1 MNAIPATLDSP
12 RVADDSGTA
21 GDGSAYARRAY
32 AVGADYLAAVDEILD
47 VVKAGRAETERIGR
61 VPDASV
67 EAMTRA
73 GVFRALTPQQ
83 YGGLE
88 MAPASFFEGVMKI
101 AGAEASAAWIGG
113 QLNVHSFEIALMD
126 KRLQDEF
133 WADGPDTRAS
143 SSYAPTGRWEKV
155 DGGYQLSGTWGF
167 SSGVD
172 HADWVIVGGGDRNFV
187 VPRSDYTVDQDSW
200 DVSGLKGTGSKAVTM
215 DGVFVPDYRAHVLSD
230 TYHDANPGWEV
241 NDRPLYRVSFLSI
254 FNSTMANSAV
264 GATLGGLEEF
274 IEESKKRRTRR
285 GTGVAVT
292 ENPHLLVRLAGSL
305 ASVQTVRQRHLE
317 NWHGLFATACEGG
330 TASALERMRVR
341 FEAADAIAVS
351 LAALQEIWPVAGAG
365 AILSTNHIQR
375 VVRDL
380 HAMRVH
386 GSAGREAA
394 ASLYAQCL
402 LDLPGPSFEDNPS
415 MRTLAYH
422 R

>member
-1 MNAIPATLDSP
+1 MHATTGTMETAPVHGGDDKSP
-12 RVADDSGTA
+12 EE
-21 GDGSAYARRAY
+21 YAERAY
-32 AVGADYLAAVDEILD
+32 QVGSRYLAAVDGILD
-47 VVKAGRAETERIGR
+47 EIRSARAETERIGQ
-61 VPDASV
+61 VPDATV
-67 EAMTRA
+67 AAMTRA

-88 MAPASFFEGVMKI
+88 MAPAAFFEGIMKI

-143 SSYAPTGRWEKV
+143 SSYAPTGQWKQV
-155 DGGYQLSGTWGF
+155 DGGYRLNGTWGF

-172 HADWVIVGGGDRNFV
+172 HAEWVILGGGDRNFV
-187 VPRSDYTVDQDSW
+187 LPRRDFSVAQDSW
-200 DVSGLKGTGSKAVTM
+200 DVAGLKGTGSKSVTVV
-215 DGVFVPDYRAHVLSD
+215 DAFVPDYRTHVLDD
-230 TYHDANPGWEV
+230 TYRDRNPGWEV
-241 NDRPLYRVSFLSI
+241 NDRPLYHVSFLSI
-254 FNSTMANSAV
+254 FNSTMANSAI
-264 GATLGGLEEF
+264 GATLGGFEEF
-274 IEESKKRRTRR
+274 IADSKVRRARR

-292 ENPHLLVRLAGSL
+292 ENPHLLVRLAGAVSN
-305 ASVQTVRQRHLE
+305 VNTVKQRHLE
-317 NWHGLFATACEGG
+317 NWRRLFRIACDGRVADPE
-330 TASALERMRVR
+330 ERMKVR

-351 LAALQEIWPVAGAG
+351 LDALQEIWPVAGAG
-365 AILSTNHIQR
+365 AILSANHLQR

-394 ASLYAQCL
+394 ATLYAQSL
-402 LDLPGPSFEDNPS
+402 LGLPGPDFESNPS
-415 MRTLAYH
+415 MRTLVYY

>member
-1 MNAIPATLDSP
+1 MHVTTGTIDTAPVHGRVGAP
-12 RVADDSGTA
+12 RNE
-21 GDGSAYARRAY
+21 YAERAY
-32 AVGADYLAAVDEILD
+32 RVGARYLDAVDDILD
-47 VVKAGRAETERIGR
+47 VVRDGRAETERIGR
-61 VPDASV
+61 VPDATV

-73 GVFRALTPQQ
+73 GVFRALTPQK

-88 MAPASFFEGVMKI
+88 MAPAPFFEGVMKI
-101 AGAEASAAWIGG
+101 AGAESSAAWIGG

-133 WADGPDTRAS
+133 WHDGPDTRAS
-143 SSYAPTGRWEKV
+143 SSYAPTGRWKEV
-155 DGGYQLSGTWGF
+155 DGGYVLNGTWGF

-172 HADWVIVGGGDRNFV
+172 HAEWVILGGGDRNFV
-187 VPRSDYTVDQDSW
+187 VPRSDFTVEQDSW
-200 DVSGLKGTGSKAVTM
+200 DVSGLKGTGSKSVTVV
-215 DGVFVPDYRAHVLSD
+215 DAFVPDYRVHLLSD
-230 TYHDANPGWEV
+230 TYRDQNRGWKV

-264 GATLGGLEEF
+264 GATLGGLDGF
-274 IEESKKRRTRR
+274 IAESKVRRARR

-292 ENPHLLVRLAGSL
+292 ENPHLLVRLAGAFSI
-305 ASVQTVRQRHLE
+305 VQTVKQRHLD
-317 NWHGLFATACEGG
+317 NWRLLFEIACDGRV
-330 TASALERMRVR
+330 ADPLERMKVR
-341 FEAADAIAVS
+341 FEAADAIAIS
-351 LAALQEIWPVAGAG
+351 HDALQEIWPVAGA
-365 AILSTNHIQR
+365 ASILSTNHLQR

-394 ASLYAQCL
+394 AALYAQCL
-402 LDLPGPSFEDNPS
+402 LGLPGPSFEDNPS